1 MKICTEILL
10 VEDDPG
16 DVHLALSVF
25 RAMRI
30 ADNCTVVND
39 GEEAMDYLRARGRH
53 AQRPSGLPR
62 LILLDLKMPRMTGFE
77 VLQQIKN
84 DDAFKLI
91 PVVALTSSREERDV
105 ERAYDLNV
113 NGYVVKSIE
122 FTDYRATLQA
132 LANFWANVNER
143 PPGFIER
150 RELNSVRSVDKYKAD
165 DKGNDRGRV
174 CAIMLDSGR
183 WQFSAC

>member
-1 MKICTEILL
+1 MNICTEILL

-25 RAMRI
+25 RALRI
-30 ADNCTVVND
+30 ADRCTVVND

-53 AQRPSGLPR
+53 AQRPPGLPR

-77 VLQQIKN
+77 VLQQVKT
-84 DDAFKLI
+84 DEAFKLV

-105 ERAYDLNV
+105 ERAYDLHV

-132 LANFWANVNER
+132 LTRFWANVNDP
-143 PPGFIER
+143 PPGNIEPR
-150 RELNSVRSVDKYKAD
+150 HISEYRSADKPRSSSM
-165 DKGNDRGRV
+165 GNAVATILHPGLWPLRP
-174 CAIMLDSGR
+174 CS
-183 WQFSAC
+183 